1 MLTISENYH
10 RFLKLN
16 IETALLQ
23 WYSESTAPTNNYSLI
38 KLRRSEMSEPVQ
50 QSGVFEIQRLYIQKQ
65 SCQVPHAPGIFQQE
79 MKDEKPETTV
89 EMNIQNRPLNN
100 EVFEVTLTFHVTMK
114 IQQQTA
120 LSLEV
125 TQAGIFKLTDF
136 DAKQQG
142 FLLGAYCPGVLY
154 PYVRKAISDLTQS
167 AGFLPIT
174 LPPINFDQAYQQRQ
188 NQQATQPTT
197 EKSSSAEE
205 TSWEQVT
212 VQ

>member
-1 MLTISENYH
+1 
-10 RFLKLN
+10 
-16 IETALLQ
+16 
-23 WYSESTAPTNNYSLI
+23 
-38 KLRRSEMSEPVQ
+38 MSEPSTP
-50 QSGVFEIQRLYIQKQ
+50 QSSNAFEIQRLYIQKQ

-79 MKDEKPETTV
+79 LKEVKPEITV

-100 EVFEVTLTFHVTMK
+100 DLFEITLTFHVTMK

-125 TQAGIFKLTDF
+125 TQAGIFKLVNF
-136 DAKQQG
+136 DDKQKD
-142 FLLGAYCPGVLY
+142 FLLNAYCPGILF

-174 LPPINFDQAYQQRQ
+174 LPPINFENSYQQRQ
-188 NQQATQPTT
+188 QQQQKSNISTT
-197 EKSSSAEE
+197 DAEWEKVS
-205 TSWEQVT
+205 